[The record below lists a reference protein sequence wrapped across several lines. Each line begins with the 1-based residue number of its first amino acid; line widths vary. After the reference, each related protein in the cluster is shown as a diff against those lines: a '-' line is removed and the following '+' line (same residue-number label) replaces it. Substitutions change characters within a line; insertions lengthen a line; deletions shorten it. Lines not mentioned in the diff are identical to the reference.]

1 MPQLTHPGAAAAGGR
16 CWHVATTAAALAARK
31 ETPPFAVIGVDHAGV
46 LRSLDFLPCI
56 PGTGVG
62 GFRPEAATWP
72 GGGIEL
78 YLDALADAILPAVRA
93 EFGLTADPAR
103 TALGGSSFGGIAT
116 LHAITSR
123 HKLAGAFSA
132 AVVESPSLWIDNG
145 NYMRTL
151 LAATRA
157 GGVAWP
163 QRIFLA
169 MGMREHSG
177 SRPGSGGLGAAVDAQ
192 HACSATML
200 AAAMGVSGLCV
211 PSADAAPAFCAAPA
225 DQLTHSRR
233 AAETSSGCL
242 FCWSP
247 LRATASATGQGACR
261 ARCAS

>member
-1 MPQLTHPGAAAAGGR
+1 MRYLTEPALAGGR

-31 ETPPFAVIGVDHAGV
+31 ETPPFAVIGVDHSGV
-46 LRSLDFLPCI
+46 LRSLDFLPCV

-78 YLDALADAILPAVRA
+78 YLDALVDSILPAVRA
-93 EFGLTADPAR
+93 EFGLTSDPTR

-123 HKLAGAFSA
+123 HKLAGAFSTA
-132 AVVESPSLWIDNG
+132 LVESPSLWIDNG
-145 NYMRTL
+145 SYMRTL

-163 QRIFLA
+163 QRVFLA

-211 PSADAAPAFCAAPA
+211 PSMPAAMLRQPLRSRARSQPL
-225 DQLTHSRR
+225 QLT
-233 AAETSSGCL
+233 L
-242 FCWSP
+242 SP
-247 LRATASATGQGACR
+247 ISQK
-261 ARCAS
+261 

>member
-1 MPQLTHPGAAAAGGR
+1 M
-16 CWHVATTAAALAARK
+16 
-31 ETPPFAVIGVDHAGV
+31 

-132 AVVESPSLWIDNG
+132 QNV
-145 NYMRTL
+145 TL
-151 LAATRA
+151 FNFLKHPEQDRYASAKNACGGDAACL
-157 GGVAWP
+157 
-163 QRIFLA
+163 Q
-169 MGMREHSG
+169 
-177 SRPGSGGLGAAVDAQ
+177 AVDADFGQ
-192 HACSATML
+192 LSQANKRALAEARIACETT
-200 AAAMGVSGLCV
+200 G
-211 PSADAAPAFCAAPA
+211 FC
-225 DQLTHSRR
+225 T
-233 AAETSSGCL
+233 
-242 FCWSP
+242 
-247 LRATASATGQGACR
+247 
-261 ARCAS
+261 